1 MQYRLAT
8 RRFEQVRQIARFVA
22 YPIYDAVAALP
33 GSTSARKLILS
44 KMLEYLDN
52 LSPEAARDQ
61 PLQFEIGEAYARLA
75 DVQGNPGQ
83 PNLGD
88 RLGAIA
94 NYRKSYALYRNI
106 LRQSPQNSRAIAGL
120 ADVCR
125 RLAVVLASARQI
137 EDLLK
142 ARPEDAG
149 RQRNVALVNK
159 YIAAR
164 LLVRSEKDRGLPYL
178 NRAEELDAARAA
190 ANPEAREAQMDL
202 SFDYSQNATFYS
214 NRERFEEALANY
226 RKALDIRLRI
236 AKADP
241 ADAHM
246 QDRLVFVYSR
256 IGGALE
262 NLGRPAEALTAYKEA
277 VRISRELLTR
287 EPRHPPFRL
296 NLASSLADE
305 ARLKP
310 DACGTWQEAA
320 GLYGE
325 MVRDRQLR
333 DSEREKMEQVV
344 TRVRACGG

>member
-1 MQYRLAT
+1 
-8 RRFEQVRQIARFVA
+8 
-22 YPIYDAVAALP
+22 
-33 GSTSARKLILS
+33 
-44 KMLEYLDN
+44 
-52 LSPEAARDQ
+52 
-61 PLQFEIGEAYARLA
+61 
-75 DVQGNPGQ
+75 
-83 PNLGD
+83 
-88 RLGAIA
+88 
-94 NYRKSYALYRNI
+94 
-106 LRQSPQNSRAIAGL
+106 
-120 ADVCR
+120 
-125 RLAVVLASARQI
+125 
-137 EDLLK
+137 
-142 ARPEDAG
+142 
-149 RQRNVALVNK
+149 
-159 YIAAR
+159 
-164 LLVRSEKDRGLPYL
+164 
-178 NRAEELDAARAA
+178 
-190 ANPEAREAQMDL
+190 MDL